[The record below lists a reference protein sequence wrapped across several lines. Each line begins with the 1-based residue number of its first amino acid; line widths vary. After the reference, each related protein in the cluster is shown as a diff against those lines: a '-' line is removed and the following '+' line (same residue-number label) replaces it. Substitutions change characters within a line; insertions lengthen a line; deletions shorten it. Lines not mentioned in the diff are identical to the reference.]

1 MRLLRL
7 LSSLFIIGVVFLSC
21 NQAEERLPADLINNP
36 SSASGEKSEQRVPQ
50 ITFEKTAH
58 DYGRL
63 IMGEKVSYSFKFTN
77 TGNADLII
85 SNVSASCGCTVPR
98 FTSDPVKPGESGNV
112 TVVFDSHNRRGFQN
126 KTVDVITNTNPNRT
140 VLSVQATI
148 VTPDRG

>member
-1 MRLLRL
+1 MRLFKLVL
-7 LSSLFIIGVVFLSC
+7 LYLIIGFVFLSC
-21 NQAEERLPADLINNP
+21 NQGDDRLPSNLINNP
-36 SSASGEKSEQRVPQ
+36 SSASGEKSDQRVPE
-50 ITFEKTAH
+50 ITFEKTSH

-77 TGNADLII
+77 TGKADLIV

-98 FTSDPVKPGESGNV
+98 FTSDPVKPGENGTV

-126 KTVDVITNTNPNRT
+126 KTVVVITNTNPNRT

-148 VTPDRG
+148 VTPERG

>member
-1 MRLLRL
+1 MRLFRL
-7 LSSLFIIGVVFLSC
+7 LSLYLVIGIVSLSC
-21 NQAEERLPADLINNP
+21 NQSDERLPSNLINNP
-36 SSASGEKSEQRVPQ
+36 SSASGEKSHQRVPQ
-50 ITFEKTAH
+50 ISFEKTSH

-77 TGNADLII
+77 TGKADLII

-98 FTSDPVKPGESGNV
+98 FTSNPVKPGESGTV

-126 KTVDVITNTNPNRT
+126 KTVVVITNTNPNRT